1 VRGPAGG
8 LSRGAARGA
17 RPAPAGAIAAAALAA
32 AAVLAAG
39 GLAAAGARLVVEPRE
54 APPDAPVWICAEGAP
69 APDSLRLER
78 LDGPAGAPGMPAL
91 DLAWADG
98 PQPLRLPA
106 VLPAR
111 VVPGQLPFWDQDGGL
126 PPGTYRIV
134 AAGFA
139 PETLR
144 VREPSPAE
152 RRQRGVLARVR
163 LRAAQGDSALAARL
177 AQRLLELEPG
187 GPYADAAFLALGAL
201 WRHSRFRE
209 RPESWLSE
217 WIARHHAR
225 CAAGDG
231 FRVWLASVPAPLGP
245 EALRRAA
252 ARYPDTR
259 AAAAATASLAARE
272 RAARR

>member
-1 VRGPAGG
+1 MRRAARR
-8 LSRGAARGA
+8 LSRGGGR
-17 RPAPAGAIAAAALAA
+17 AALAA
-32 AAVLAAG
+32 AAALACAATALAG
-39 GLAAAGARLVVEPRE
+39 PGARLVVEPRE
-54 APPDAPVWICAEGAP
+54 APPDAPVWICAEGAA

-78 LDGPAGAPGMPAL
+78 CGGPAGEPGAAAL
-91 DLAWADG
+91 DLAWVG
-98 PQPLRLPA
+98 PQPLRLLA
-106 VLPAR
+106 ALPAR
-111 VVPGQLPFWDQDGGL
+111 AVPGQLPSWDHEGGL

-144 VREPSPAE
+144 VREPSAAE
-152 RRQRGVLARVR
+152 RRQRGVLARAR
-163 LRAAQGDSALAARL
+163 LRAAQGDSTLAARL

-187 GPYADAAFLALGAL
+187 SPYADAAFLVLGAL

-225 CAAGDG
+225 CAVGDG

-259 AAAAATASLAARE
+259 AAAAATASLAARG
-272 RAARR
+272 RAAPR